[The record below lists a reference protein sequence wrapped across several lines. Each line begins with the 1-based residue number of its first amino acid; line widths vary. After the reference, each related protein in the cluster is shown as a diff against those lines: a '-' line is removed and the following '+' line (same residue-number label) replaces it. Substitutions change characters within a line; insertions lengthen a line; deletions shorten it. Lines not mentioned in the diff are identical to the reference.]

1 MTNETRKLWP
11 PIRLVVLS
19 AVVIVSLPLL
29 LFLAPWEC
37 STSSVQDL
45 TWRIDFA
52 KSEQSLIESNLILI
66 DGMFEWE
73 EMADD
78 FSMHDEWVG
87 HKVRSNNRLDELS
100 VVISDFQNQLDEC
113 N

>member
-1 MTNETRKLWP
+1 MFSNLNLWTKLS
-11 PIRLVVLS
+11 IVGVLILLII
-19 AVVIVSLPLL
+19 AVTIELS
-29 LFLAPWEC
+29 C
-37 STSSVQDL
+37 SKSFIEEI

-87 HKVRSNNRLDELS
+87 HKVRSNNRLAELS